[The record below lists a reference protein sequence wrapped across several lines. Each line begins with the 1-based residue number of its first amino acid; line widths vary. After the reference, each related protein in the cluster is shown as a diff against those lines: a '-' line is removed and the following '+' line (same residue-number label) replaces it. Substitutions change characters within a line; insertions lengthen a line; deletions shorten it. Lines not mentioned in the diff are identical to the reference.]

1 MTDPDSKPDDP
12 ARMKETLTRLEN
24 GDSGAADEL
33 FPVVYEEL
41 RRLAG
46 SRMKRERV
54 NHTLRPTALVHE
66 VYAKISGQA
75 DAEVKSKTHFVAIA
89 SLAMQRILTD
99 HARGIK
105 AEKRG
110 GGRQRE
116 MLHEGNASED
126 DQAVDSTVL
135 TAIAESVE
143 RLAEV
148 DERKATVVRLRMLG
162 GLSVPEVAEV
172 LGVANSTVSAD
183 WKAAKD
189 WIAQELDLEL

>member
-33 FPVVYEEL
+33 FPVVYDEL

-66 VYAKISGQA
+66 AYAKISGQA

-99 HARGIK
+99 HARGFK

-110 GGRQRE
+110 GGRRRE
-116 MLHEGNASED
+116 MLHEDNARED

-135 TAIAESVE
+135 AAIAESVE

>member
-33 FPVVYEEL
+33 FPVVYDEL

-66 VYAKISGQA
+66 AYAKISGQV

-99 HARGIK
+99 HARGFK

-110 GGRQRE
+110 GGRRRE
-116 MLHEGNASED
+116 MLHEDNARED

-135 TAIAESVE
+135 AAIAESVE